1 MTAPACSS
9 RPAAPAVSH
18 PPVDDLT
25 CQAEPAAPQLAV
37 TPGTDIDWTAFDQA
51 ALDFD
56 RAAVI
61 AGRSC
66 RDALARVC
74 AWHKARGQKVACD

>member
-1 MTAPACSS
+1 M
-9 RPAAPAVSH
+9 
-18 PPVDDLT
+18 
-25 CQAEPAAPQLAV
+25 AV

-56 RAAVI
+56 RAALI

-74 AWHKARGQKVACD
+74 GWHKARGQKVVCD

>member
-1 MTAPACSS
+1 MTASACSN

-18 PPVDDLT
+18 PPADDLT
-25 CQAEPAAPQLAV
+25 CQAEPAAPVLPV
-37 TPGTDIDWTAFDQA
+37 TPTGDIDWQAFDA
-51 ALDFD
+51 AGLAFD
-56 RAAVI
+56 RDALI

-74 AWHKARGQKVACD
+74 GWHKMRGAQVNC